1 MPWTTWPAV
10 PDGAAGT
17 ADAGIGIEPD
27 CPGQAVIGRQLENPR
42 SSAFICGSIREFRR
56 EFRRRLTYLGLELS
70 MVSPNMTEYG
80 RTGLWRPPDLL
91 LPPLV
96 SARR

>member
-1 MPWTTWPAV
+1 VPWTTWPAV

-42 SSAFICGSIREFRR
+42 SSAFICGSIREFR
-56 EFRRRLTYLGLELS
+56 
-70 MVSPNMTEYG
+70 G
-80 RTGLWRPPDLL
+80 RFE
-91 LPPLV
+91 
-96 SARR
+96 SAGQSRQRVADERAAQERNSKPS